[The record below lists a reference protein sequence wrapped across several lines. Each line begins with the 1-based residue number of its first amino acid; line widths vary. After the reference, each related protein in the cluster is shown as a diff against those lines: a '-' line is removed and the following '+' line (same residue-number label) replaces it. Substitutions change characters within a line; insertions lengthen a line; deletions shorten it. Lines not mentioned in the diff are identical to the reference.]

1 MPSTTLDRDEIDT
14 DRPLRFLTAKDS
26 SATRVQDALE
36 ADAILPSPTVPAM
49 QPKPKNGRLESTMR
63 EVPGVGNDI
72 DISPL
77 IRLSRPKVLPRR
89 LAVLQSWEAAVTD
102 IDDGVLWAELRDLTK
117 PANPPEEA
125 ELSLDNFSVADR
137 ALLRIGSVFYWIV
150 GYQTSPGGQI
160 TNVSELRLR
169 RTPQWSQYT
178 IDSIQAKAA
187 ELFRELTR
195 NDEK

>member
-1 MPSTTLDRDEIDT
+1 MGS
-14 DRPLRFLTAKDS
+14 FS
-26 SATRVQDALE
+26 SATRVQEALE
-36 ADAILPSPTVPAM
+36 ADAILPSPTVPVT
-49 QPKPKNGRLESTMR
+49 QPTPRNGHLESTMR

-72 DISPL
+72 DVSPL

-89 LAVLQSWEAAVTD
+89 LAVLQSWEGAVTD
-102 IDDGVLWAELRDLTK
+102 IGDGELWAELRDLTK
-117 PANPPEEA
+117 PSNPPEEV
-125 ELSLDNFSVADR
+125 ELSLDSFSVADR
-137 ALLRIGSVFYWIV
+137 ALLRIGSVFYWVV

-160 TNVSELRLR
+160 TNVSEVRLR

-187 ELFRELTR
+187 DLFRELTG